1 VKFRVH
7 RPNWLRGQGD
17 GSLLR
22 NGARCCLGFLAKAA
36 GFSDDDMRNFSEL
49 TELIDHLDH
58 LGSPHIDGL
67 ACVEQVVIDVNDP
80 AARGG
85 HPRAARGSGRVAGG
99 DEVTPR
105 DVATVHAYDRAGY
118 TRAETAAMMG
128 CSVRT
133 LRRHC
138 GPRERSEPTVAER
151 VLAHLRRETRRDVWW
166 RAWELA
172 EALDVPDRQVRRAL
186 AQLGDAVERREVEAP
201 MRLMHSTHMR
211 PVAEWRATSGTE

>member
-67 ACVEQVVIDVNDP
+67 ACVEQVVIDVNDGRHITDRKREAKLTRLFKSIGIDVEFTDEPEP
-80 AARGG
+80 A
-85 HPRAARGSGRVAGG
+85 
-99 DEVTPR
+99 
-105 DVATVHAYDRAGY
+105 
-118 TRAETAAMMG
+118 
-128 CSVRT
+128 
-133 LRRHC
+133 
-138 GPRERSEPTVAER
+138 
-151 VLAHLRRETRRDVWW
+151 
-166 RAWELA
+166 
-172 EALDVPDRQVRRAL
+172 Q
-186 AQLGDAVERREVEAP
+186 
-201 MRLMHSTHMR
+201 
-211 PVAEWRATSGTE
+211 